1 MDEELDEAVRD
12 LIGSPDDS
20 PSQPSAAVAVT
31 RKRGRGRPVG
41 SVLLRKNLNEMAAAS
56 DDAADAAEQGEVQGA
71 ADPADREGRVREQR
85 LQRMAK
91 RDWQGLGPTD
101 LMLRTG
107 SPVQRS
113 LAAALVDIK
122 SSAARLPVK
131 SEPKSEEP
139 EMIDHV
145 VNGKVLTASAS
156 LLARLTG
163 KEASVAQGTLVAAGA
178 ATAESNGFMLGSML
192 SDFCKIAVQQGLKL
206 LLAVTKVR
214 YDETPAKVRI
224 CRASFSEQLSDGV
237 SSVSSKGGKG
247 EGRVSGNMSLSQC
260 MIVPQAC
267 AKGPALEKFLLGS
280 GASSSQVAHVAT
292 HAKVL
297 QTQVAMSFVFA
308 EKDGDCHSL
317 TFDLPCPL
325 QVIERTTGE
334 CQRMCIWESLTQ
346 IPEYMRLVGS
356 FEHQVRSVCT
366 DRAGANFRTERGLQ
380 QWLPKQVLIHTPCD
394 LHKTATAIKYT
405 VRCCESDMSGL
416 INSALVTR
424 GDAGA
429 MGRLREILLAILV
442 STTDRIVDQSP
453 PQGRISRHRMEMFDL
468 WLPTKH
474 VAPSVA
480 KQHGKRRFLLSHL
493 LNGDLLSSVPQH
505 YCPVGCCGSD
515 DEFVGKLASFTIW
528 ALLPRRMPLLSRKNW
543 LNQTHAMEWAGCLE
557 SHHQLFSKV
566 MLGYVG
572 KPAAP
577 PAAAAPRSDSALDDA
592 VQDFLLGDIQQPAAA
607 ETEAEQ
613 IPEPGPDPSVQEPS
627 GEPVSATTAFAEE
640 NRLRRL
646 SVREYI
652 CSKPLPRLCVL
663 KEVLN
668 AIHVVMTEFLA
679 LSSSAW
685 EQKQAAKAALQQPRD
700 YLVLQAA
707 RGMQIQRCMDK
718 LVQVL
723 CEERIDSVSFLACKF
738 RALRFCSAGSGLC
751 CLHGL
756 LRIPRRSI
764 TYQGF
769 LLLDSSSHADAQK
782 LLDTP
787 PCLCLCGSAG
797 FSPSGGK

>member
-1 MDEELDEAVRD
+1 MDRELDEAIRD
-12 LIGSPDDS
+12 VIGPSDDDD
-20 PSQPSAAVAVT
+20 SQPSAAVAATRT
-31 RKRGRGRPVG
+31 RKPGRGRPRG
-41 SVLLRKNLNEMAAAS
+41 SVLLRQNLHEVSDAV
-56 DDAADAAEQGEVQGA
+56 DDAADSAQQGQVQA
-71 ADPADREGRVREQR
+71 VAPAVANPENRMNRVREQR

-91 RDWQGLGPTD
+91 KDWQGLGPAD
-101 LMLRTG
+101 LMIRMG

-113 LAAALVDIK
+113 LAAALVDIR
-122 SSAARLPVK
+122 SSAAKGRGGVMT
-131 SEPKSEEP
+131 EPKAEEAGSP

-178 ATAESNGFMLGSML
+178 ATAETNGIMLGSML
-192 SDFCKIAVQQGLKL
+192 SDFCKIAVQQGLKP

-224 CRASFSEQLSDGV
+224 CRASFNDQASDGV
-237 SSVSSKGGKG
+237 REGSVSGD
-247 EGRVSGNMSLSQC
+247 MSQC
-260 MIVPQAC
+260 VIVPHAC
-267 AKGPALEKFLLGS
+267 AKGPALQKFLLGN
-280 GASSSQVAHVAT
+280 GASLSSHVAHVAT

-346 IPEYMRLVGS
+346 IPEYKRLVGG
-356 FEHQVRSVCT
+356 FQHQVRSVCT

-380 QWLPKQVLIHTPCD
+380 EWLPKQVLIHTPCD
-394 LHKTATAIKYT
+394 LHKAATAIKHT
-405 VRCCESDMSGL
+405 VRSCESDMSGL
-416 INSALVTR
+416 INSALVSR

-429 MGRLREILLAILV
+429 MGRLREILLSILV
-442 STTDRIVDQSP
+442 STTERVCDEFP

-474 VAPSVA
+474 VGPSVA
-480 KQHGKRRFLLSHL
+480 KQHRKRRFLLSNL

-505 YCPVGCCGSD
+505 YCPVGCCQSD
-515 DEFVGKLASFTIW
+515 DDFVGKLTSFGLW

-557 SHHQLFSKV
+557 SHHQLFSKI
-566 MLGYVG
+566 MIAYVG
-572 KPAAP
+572 RPAAP
-577 PAAAAPRSDSALDDA
+577 PATATDGSAGSALDNA
-592 VQDFLLGDIQQPAAA
+592 VQDFLLEDLSGNRSGEQA
-607 ETEAEQ
+607 EAEQ
-613 IPEPGPDPSVQEPS
+613 IPEPEPSVQEPS

-640 NRLRRL
+640 NRLRRF

-663 KEVLN
+663 EEVLN
-668 AIHVVMTEFLA
+668 AIHLVMTEFLA

-707 RGMQIQRCMDK
+707 RGTQIHRCMDK

-723 CEERIDSVSFLACKF
+723 CEERLDSVSFLACKF
-738 RALRFCSAGSGLC
+738 RALRFCSASSGLC

-769 LLLDSSSHADAQK
+769 LLLDSRSHADAQK

-787 PCLCLCGSAG
+787 PCL
-797 FSPSGGK
+797 